1 MGGFGGIGNIK
12 NVRTIEN
19 ELIKRFKNA
28 INTELSFKE
37 NIRWEVND
45 RITFFDLGFFKKNEL
60 FGIIKVVKKL
70 SINNEDYKN
79 YIDDYINISNARLYI
94 ITDNQSF
101 YFYDKNDSESKILEL
116 TFDEITNKINN
127 VKSIK
132 VDLLEIEK
140 VINIIKTCVKNRLKD
155 NTELID
161 FIENDLKMSV
171 ISFDENKNCFH
182 FFESKRNDLQ
192 TFENKFFSL
201 LLGTLEDTKIYR
213 YSSLSTLF
221 ESLNKLTFRMNGI
234 FGMNDKSETNF
245 VDFYFKK
252 KESKLLSDKPLDR
265 LHHKT
270 ISSLNRRYIC
280 SGSSSID
287 DLTLWRLYGD
297 DAKGVCLVFN
307 LNPNKFNSSFL
318 IRKVKYASENGVLNE
333 LDLIA
338 EILNEV
344 KNKTNF
350 EFEFKKLKVW
360 KHFFKPFE
368 YSIEKEI
375 RILVVDDGINEKINE
390 GWMLTNNNSIIN
402 PFIDFRLNDN
412 KSPFQLEKVIVGPKC
427 PERITN
433 QVQIREMISR
443 KIEEIKSKGI
453 NSILNGIKVESSK
466 IENYR

>member
-1 MGGFGGIGNIK
+1 MGGYGGYGN
-12 NVRTIEN
+12 NNGRTIEN
-19 ELIKRFKNA
+19 EVIKRFENA
-28 INTELSFKE
+28 INSDLSLKKK
-37 NIRWEVND
+37 IRWEVND
-45 RITFFDLGFFKKNEL
+45 RITFFDVGFFKKNEL
-60 FGIIKVVKKL
+60 FGIIEVVNKL
-70 SINNEDYKN
+70 SINIEDYKDL
-79 YIDDYINISNARLYI
+79 IDYYINISNARLYI

-101 YFYDKNDSESKILEL
+101 YFFDKNELESKILEL
-116 TFDEITNKINN
+116 TFDEITYKINN
-127 VKSIK
+127 IK
-132 VDLLEIEK
+132 TITIDLLENEK
-140 VINIIKTCVKNRLKD
+140 VINIIKTCVKNKLKD
-155 NTELID
+155 NAELID
-161 FIENDLKMSV
+161 FIDKDLKMSV
-171 ISFDENKNCFH
+171 ISFDEIKNCFH
-182 FFESKRNDLQ
+182 FFESKQNDLQ

-201 LLGTLEDTKIYR
+201 LLGKLEDTKIYR
-213 YSSLSTLF
+213 YSTLNSLF

-245 VDFYFKK
+245 VDFYLKK
-252 KESKLLSDKPLDR
+252 KESKVITDKPLDR

-270 ISSLNRRYIC
+270 ISSLNKRYIC

-307 LNPNKFNSSFL
+307 FSPNKFNSSFL
-318 IRKVKYASENGVLNE
+318 IHKVKYASKNGVLDE

-344 KNKTNF
+344 KNNTSF

-375 RILVVDDGINEKINE
+375 RILVVDDGNNEKINE

-453 NSILNGIKVESSK
+453 NSNLNGIQVKSSK